1 MNLSLDFRRALFGIG
16 GGLFVFWIL
25 QKSLLNKEGNSNS
38 DTENETIPNPSDEDI
53 QKALI
58 AYQAAVQAG
67 ENQQALLDLNTDLS
81 KEFGVRVYRR
91 KTDGRFVATDLAG
104 KELETM

>member
-25 QKSLLNKEGNSNS
+25 QKTLLDKNDYGISKDDEPVPVP
-38 DTENETIPNPSDEDI
+38 DDEDV
-53 QKALI
+53 QKAII
-58 AYQAAVQAG
+58 AYQSAVKAG
-67 ENQQALLDLNTDLS
+67 EDKQSLMDLNADLA

-91 KTDGRFVATDLAG
+91 KTDGRFVATDMAG
-104 KELETM
+104 KELEVI

>member
-16 GGLFVFWIL
+16 GGLFVFWLL
-25 QKSLLNKEGNSNS
+25 QRTLLSKQDYASSKDN
-38 DTENETIPNPSDEDI
+38 DDAIPVPDDEDI
-53 QKALI
+53 QKAI
-58 AYQAAVQAG
+58 VAYQSAVKAG
-67 ENQQALLDLNTDLS
+67 ENQQALLDLNADLA

-104 KELETM
+104 KELETV